1 MAGKVYTVKP
11 SGSYMK
17 EALRPSR
24 ESRAMLKP
32 TVSKPKARTEEI
44 GEKSLREVL
53 IDYIEK
59 GALLLL
65 TVIFLVVSVF
75 FAHKLYRYFMV
86 RVEKNKLSQEYV
98 YLTSELTRL
107 TSNEMLEEKAKKL
120 GLRPPTEKDIIRV
133 P

>member
-11 SGSYMK
+11 GGSFMR
-17 EALRPSR
+17 ENLRPSR
-24 ESRAMLKP
+24 ESREMLKP
-32 TVSKPKARTEEI
+32 TVLKPKVRSEE
-44 GEKSLREVL
+44 SLREVL

-65 TVIFLVVSVF
+65 TVLFLVVSVF
-75 FAHKLYRYFMV
+75 FAHKLYQYFMV
-86 RVEKNKLSQEYV
+86 RVEKNKLSQENV

-107 TSNEMLEEKAKKL
+107 TSKEMLEEKAKKL

>member
-11 SGSYMK
+11 GSSFMK
-17 EALRPSR
+17 EASRPSR
-24 ESRAMLKP
+24 GGGEMLKP
-32 TVSKPKARTEEI
+32 IVSKSKARSEER
-44 GEKSLREVL
+44 GEESLREVL

-65 TVIFLVVSVF
+65 TVFFLVVSVF
-75 FAHKLYRYFMV
+75 FAHKLYQYFMV
-86 RVEKNKLSQEYV
+86 RVEKNKLSQENV

-107 TSNEMLEEKAKKL
+107 TSKEMLEEKAKKL

>member
-11 SGSYMK
+11 GGSFIK
-17 EALRPSR
+17 ENLRPSR
-24 ESRAMLKP
+24 ESREMLKP
-32 TVSKPKARTEEI
+32 IVSKPKARSEE
-44 GEKSLREVL
+44 SLREVL

-65 TVIFLVVSVF
+65 TVLFLVVSVF
-75 FAHKLYRYFMV
+75 FAHKLYQYFMV
-86 RVEKNKLSQEYV
+86 RVEKSKLSQENV

-107 TSNEMLEEKAKKL
+107 TSKEMLEEKAKKL

>member
-11 SGSYMK
+11 GGSFMK
-17 EALRPSR
+17 EASRPSR
-24 ESRAMLKP
+24 ESRDMLKP
-32 TVSKPKARTEEI
+32 TVSKPKARSEER
-44 GEKSLREVL
+44 EESLREVL

-65 TVIFLVVSVF
+65 TVLFLVVSVF
-75 FAHKLYRYFMV
+75 FAHKLYQYFMV
-86 RVEKNKLSQEYV
+86 RVEKNKLSQENV

-107 TSNEMLEEKAKKL
+107 TSKDVLEEKAKRL
-120 GLRPPTEKDIIRV
+120 GLRPPREKDIIRV

>member
-11 SGSYMK
+11 GGSFMK
-17 EALRPSR
+17 ENLRPSR
-24 ESRAMLKP
+24 GSVEMLKP
-32 TVSKPKARTEEI
+32 TVSKPKARSEER
-44 GEKSLREVL
+44 EESLREVL

-65 TVIFLVVSVF
+65 TVLFLVVSVF
-75 FAHKLYRYFMV
+75 FAHKLYQYFMV
-86 RVEKNKLSQEYV
+86 RVEKNKLSQENV

-107 TSNEMLEEKAKKL
+107 TSKEMLEEKAKKL

>member
-11 SGSYMK
+11 GGSFMK
-17 EALRPSR
+17 ENLRPSR
-24 ESRAMLKP
+24 GGGEMLKP
-32 TVSKPKARTEEI
+32 TVSKPKVRSEER
-44 GEKSLREVL
+44 EESLREVL

-65 TVIFLVVSVF
+65 TVLFLVVSVF
-75 FAHKLYRYFMV
+75 FAHKLYQYFMV
-86 RVEKNKLSQEYV
+86 RVEKNKLSQENV

-107 TSNEMLEEKAKKL
+107 TSKEMLEEKAKKL

>member
-11 SGSYMK
+11 GGSFMK
-17 EALRPSR
+17 EAPRLSR
-24 ESRAMLKP
+24 GGGEMLKP
-32 TVSKPKARTEEI
+32 TVSKPKVRSEER
-44 GEKSLREVL
+44 EESLREVL
-53 IDYIEK
+53 IDYLEK

-65 TVIFLVVSVF
+65 TVLFLVVSVF
-75 FAHKLYRYFMV
+75 FAHKLYQYFMV
-86 RVEKNKLSQEYV
+86 RVEKNKLSQENV

-107 TSNEMLEEKAKKL
+107 TSKEMLEEKAKKL

>member
-11 SGSYMK
+11 GGSFMK
-17 EALRPSR
+17 ETLHPSR
-24 ESRAMLKP
+24 ESREMLNP
-32 TVSKPKARTEEI
+32 TVLKLKVRTEERRK
-44 GEKSLREVL
+44 ESLREVL

-65 TVIFLVVSVF
+65 TVLFLVVSVF
-75 FAHKLYRYFMV
+75 FAHKLYQYFMV
-86 RVEKNKLSQEYV
+86 RVEKNKLSQENV
-98 YLTSELTRL
+98 YLNSELTRL
-107 TSNEMLEEKAKKL
+107 TSKEKLEEKAKKL

>member
-11 SGSYMK
+11 GGSFTK
-17 EALRPSR
+17 ENLRPSR
-24 ESRAMLKP
+24 GGGEMLKP
-32 TVSKPKARTEEI
+32 TVSKPKVRSEER
-44 GEKSLREVL
+44 EESLREVL
-53 IDYIEK
+53 IDYLEK

-65 TVIFLVVSVF
+65 TVLFLVVSVF
-75 FAHKLYRYFMV
+75 FAHKLYQYFMV
-86 RVEKNKLSQEYV
+86 RVEKNKLSQENV

-107 TSNEMLEEKAKKL
+107 TSKEMLEEKAKKL

>member
-11 SGSYMK
+11 GGSFMK
-17 EALRPSR
+17 EAPRPSR
-24 ESRAMLKP
+24 GGVEMLKP
-32 TVSKPKARTEEI
+32 TVSKPKVRSEER
-44 GEKSLREVL
+44 EESLREVL
-53 IDYIEK
+53 IDYLEK

-65 TVIFLVVSVF
+65 TVLFLVVSVF
-75 FAHKLYRYFMV
+75 FAHKLYQYFMV
-86 RVEKNKLSQEYV
+86 RVEKDKLSQENV

-107 TSNEMLEEKAKKL
+107 TSKEMLEEKAKKL

>member
-11 SGSYMK
+11 GGSFMK
-17 EALRPSR
+17 ENLRPSR
-24 ESRAMLKP
+24 GGGEMLKP
-32 TVSKPKARTEEI
+32 TVSKPKVRSEER
-44 GEKSLREVL
+44 EESLREVL
-53 IDYIEK
+53 IDYLEK

-65 TVIFLVVSVF
+65 TVLFLVVSVF
-75 FAHKLYRYFMV
+75 FAHKLYQYFMV
-86 RVEKNKLSQEYV
+86 RVEKNKLSQENV

-107 TSNEMLEEKAKKL
+107 TSKEMLEEKAKKL

>member
-11 SGSYMK
+11 GGSFMK
-17 EALRPSR
+17 ETLHPSR
-24 ESRAMLKP
+24 ESREMLNPTVLKP
-32 TVSKPKARTEEI
+32 KVRTEERRK
-44 GEKSLREVL
+44 ESLREVL

-65 TVIFLVVSVF
+65 TVLFLVVSVF
-75 FAHKLYRYFMV
+75 FAHKLYQYFMV
-86 RVEKNKLSQEYV
+86 RVEKNKLSQENV
-98 YLTSELTRL
+98 YLNSELTRL
-107 TSNEMLEEKAKKL
+107 TSKEMLEEKAKKL